1 MARHVFYRT
10 TKVAGEKERLNPEQT
25 RKGLLPHRNIC
36 IPQKPRFDFPIFTA
50 FKAGII
56 ISVVFFFNAC
66 TSSKTATYFNE
77 LGDAVIPSNTPVP
90 ESIIQKN
97 DILSINVTSLNAEAT
112 LIFNSPGNGSGASAN
127 MISGG
132 YLVDENGNI
141 EFPVLG
147 TLKAEGLTKNQLKD
161 TITSII
167 VNKGLLLGPNV
178 NIRFLNFRVT
188 VLGEV
193 LKPVVV
199 TVPSE
204 KISLL
209 EALGMAG
216 DMTIFAKRSNVLLI
230 REESNQKITKRLDL
244 NSNDLLTSPYY
255 YLKNN
260 DIVYVSPNQAKIS
273 SARESRM
280 WLPSIL
286 TALALIFS
294 IFKYGD

>member
-1 MARHVFYRT
+1 MTRHFFYRT
-10 TKVAGEKERLNPEQT
+10 TKLAGEKDRFVQGQISE
-25 RKGLLPHRNIC
+25 GLKQHKKVPNSPKSI
-36 IPQKPRFDFPIFTA
+36 FDFQIFTS
-50 FKAGII
+50 FKAFILI
-56 ISVVFFFNAC
+56 NVIFLFNAC

-77 LGDAVIPSNTPVP
+77 LGDAKIPSSSLIPQ
-90 ESIIQKN
+90 SIIQKN

-112 LIFNSPGNGSGASAN
+112 LIFNSPGHESGGSAN
-127 MISGG
+127 MMSGG

-147 TLKAEGLTKNQLKD
+147 TIRVEGLTKTQLKD
-161 TITSII
+161 TITSMILSR
-167 VNKGLLLGPNV
+167 GLLLGPNV
-178 NIRFLNFRVT
+178 TIRFLNFRVT

-230 REESNQKITKRLDL
+230 REEKDQKITKRLDL
-244 NSNDLLTSPYY
+244 NSNDILTSPYY

-286 TALALIFS
+286 SALALIFS
-294 IFKYGD
+294 IVKYN

>member
-1 MARHVFYRT
+1 MAPYVFFRT
-10 TKVAGEKERLNPEQT
+10 IKLVAKKDRLNPGQT
-25 RKGLLPHRNIC
+25 LQGLVQHKNLC
-36 IPQKPRFDFPIFTA
+36 IPQKSMFDFQIFTNL
-50 FKAGII
+50 KAGIFI
-56 ISVVFFFNAC
+56 TVVFFCHAC

-97 DILSINVTSLNAEAT
+97 DILSISVTSLNTEAT
-112 LIFNSPGNGSGASAN
+112 LIFNSPDNGSGGSSG
-127 MISGG
+127 MLSGG
-132 YLVDENGNI
+132 YLVDVNGKI

-147 TLKAEGLTKNQLKD
+147 NLRAEGLTKTQLKD
-161 TITSII
+161 TITSLII
-167 VNKGLLLGPNV
+167 SKGLLLGPNV
-178 NIRFLNFRVT
+178 TIRFLNFRVT

-230 REESNQKITKRLDL
+230 REENNQKITKRLDL
-244 NSNDLLTSPYY
+244 NSNDLFTSPYY

-260 DIVYVSPNQAKIS
+260 DVVYVSPDRAKIS
-273 SARESRM
+273 SAKESRM

-286 TALALIFS
+286 SALALIFS
-294 IFKYGD
+294 IVKYD